1 VGGVAI
7 DHWDEVWGTRAAE
20 DVSWYEEEP
29 TVSVR
34 LVTAVT
40 DPTDSII
47 DVGAG
52 ASRLVDHL
60 LAAGYRDLTVVDV
73 AAGALDQT
81 RARLGP
87 DADLV
92 EWVVGDVTTLEL
104 GRRFDLW
111 HDRAVLHFLVERS
124 DLRRYLEVL
133 RRSLNVGGHVVL
145 ATFGPQG
152 PESCSGLPVRRY
164 DAEAMQQTLGD
175 DFEPL
180 EFVEA
185 SHTTPTEQHQAF
197 LYGLFRRTG

>member
-1 VGGVAI
+1 VAI
-7 DHWDEVWGTRAAE
+7 DHWDQVWSTRSADE
-20 DVSWYEEEP
+20 VSWYQEQP

-34 LVTAVT
+34 LVTAAT
-40 DPTDSII
+40 DPKDSII

-52 ASRLVDHL
+52 ASLLVDHL

-73 AAGALDQT
+73 AAGALDQA
-81 RARLGP
+81 RARLGSN
-87 DADLV
+87 ADLV
-92 EWVVGDVTTLEL
+92 EWVVGDVTLLDL

-111 HDRAVLHFLVERS
+111 HDRAVLHFLVEGS
-124 DLRRYLEVL
+124 DRRRYVEAL

-164 DAEAMQQTLGD
+164 DAAAMQETLGD

-180 EFVEA
+180 ELVDE
-185 SHTTPTEQHQAF
+185 SHATPAGHHQLF